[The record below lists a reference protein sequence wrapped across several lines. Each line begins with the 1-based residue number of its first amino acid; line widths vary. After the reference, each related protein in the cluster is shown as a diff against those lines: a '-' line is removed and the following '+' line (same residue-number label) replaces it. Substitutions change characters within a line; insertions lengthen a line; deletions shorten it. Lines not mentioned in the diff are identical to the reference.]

1 MFIVDLFVLTV
12 LGLFFGLVLGHFILK
27 AFTDLRRVL
36 RRKIDRLNRTKYV
49 NGYINTPFS
58 F

>member
-12 LGLFFGLVLGHFILK
+12 LGLFLGLVLGHFILK

-36 RRKIDRLNRTKYV
+36 GRKLKRLNRTKYV